1 MSMMIYQC
9 HCVVYYLYKWEN
21 IVKGDKMN
29 LNAMSDSELFDVIGD
44 NISYYRRL
52 YSLEKEKMTQERL
65 AEIIG
70 VSTSLIGGL
79 ESKKTNQ
86 GISVPTLYR
95 ISVALEISIDKLVTK
110 RK

>member
-1 MSMMIYQC
+1 MWVNFI
-9 HCVVYYLYKWEN
+9 
-21 IVKGDKMN
+21 
-29 LNAMSDSELFDVIGD
+29 SDNELFDIIGE

-52 YSLEKEKMTQERL
+52 YSLEKEKMTQKRL
-65 AEIIG
+65 AEIVG

-95 ISVALEISIDKLVTK
+95 ISVVLDVSIDKLITK
-110 RK
+110 RKK

>member
-1 MSMMIYQC
+1 MWVNFI
-9 HCVVYYLYKWEN
+9 
-21 IVKGDKMN
+21 
-29 LNAMSDSELFDVIGD
+29 SDNELFDIIGE

-52 YSLEKEKMTQERL
+52 YSLEKEKMTQKRL
-65 AEIIG
+65 AEIVG

-95 ISVALEISIDKLVTK
+95 ISVVLDVSIDKLITK
-110 RK
+110 RKKWFLL

>member
-1 MSMMIYQC
+1 
-9 HCVVYYLYKWEN
+9 
-21 IVKGDKMN
+21 MN

-95 ISVALEISIDKLVTK
+95 ISVALEVPIDKLITK
-110 RK
+110 RNQWF

>member
-1 MSMMIYQC
+1 
-9 HCVVYYLYKWEN
+9 
-21 IVKGDKMN
+21 MN

-70 VSTSLIGGL
+70 ISTSLIGGL
-79 ESKKTNQ
+79 ESKKNEKQ
-86 GISVPTLYR
+86 VFHKNS
-95 ISVALEISIDKLVTK
+95 
-110 RK
+110 

>member
-1 MSMMIYQC
+1 
-9 HCVVYYLYKWEN
+9 
-21 IVKGDKMN
+21 MN
-29 LNAMSDSELFDVIGD
+29 LKTMSDSELFDIIGE

-95 ISVALEISIDKLVTK
+95 ISVALDVPIDKLITK

>member
-1 MSMMIYQC
+1 MYCLLIIIMRKFILDS
-9 HCVVYYLYKWEN
+9 N
-21 IVKGDKMN
+21 KMWVDF
-29 LNAMSDSELFDVIGD
+29 MSDNELFDLIGE

-95 ISVALEISIDKLVTK
+95 ISVALEVSIDKLVTK